1 MTIFGDF
8 QILQSLI
15 SSVEKL
21 PTTQHGCPLRVQT
34 RHFLSVEFIIPKER
48 ECTDLYTTL
57 NQLRP
62 GREGHRSSSD
72 TRCAALDANEKLY
85 CFLYQA
91 PRHLEK
97 VWDPFSLATEYMRM
111 GVPSPEWK
119 VDDSNTHFEIC
130 DTYPPIIYVPASTS
144 KAMLLSSSK
153 FRSRGRLPVLTY
165 LHHNG
170 VRTPIVLV
178 GLISFDALT

>member
-1 MTIFGDF
+1 
-8 QILQSLI
+8 
-15 SSVEKL
+15 
-21 PTTQHGCPLRVQT
+21 
-34 RHFLSVEFIIPKER
+34 VEFIIPKER

-57 NQLRP
+57 TQWNA
-62 GREGHRSSSD
+62 GRREEEDKHFLALFSF
-72 TRCAALDANEKLY
+72 CVALDSYEKLY

-91 PRHLEK
+91 PHHLEK

-119 VDDSNTHFEIC
+119 VEDSNEQFELC
-130 DTYPPIIYVPASTS
+130 QTYPRIIYVPASTTKS
-144 KAMLLSSSK
+144 MLLASSK

-170 VRTPIVLV
+170 VCCTLILV
-178 GLISFDALT
+178 AGLISFDGL